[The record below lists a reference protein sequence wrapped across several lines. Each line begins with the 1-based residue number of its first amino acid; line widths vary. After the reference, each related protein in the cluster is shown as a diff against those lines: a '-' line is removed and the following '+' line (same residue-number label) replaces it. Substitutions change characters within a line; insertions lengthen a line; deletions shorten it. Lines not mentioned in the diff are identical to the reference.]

1 MWILRLSLRIRKVGN
16 LRKVMS
22 LIQILINFMKNVD
35 LAISWYVA
43 TTVRTARTL
52 SYIEVKMLLTNLL
65 KVC

>member
-1 MWILRLSLRIRKVGN
+1 MQILRLSLRSTKVRN

-22 LIQILINFMKNVD
+22 RIQILINFMKNAD

-52 SYIEVKMLLTNLL
+52 SYIEVKMLLTSLL
-65 KVC
+65 KEC